1 MRAMITMQ
9 ELNLQRGSKILL
21 EDASLRLHDG
31 QKVGLIGANG
41 TGKTTLFKLLTGE
54 LSPDQGDCSIPR
66 DWRIAYMKQ
75 EVDHSDRLAID
86 YVLDGDQQLRDLQ
99 AQIANCDERD
109 GDKLGR
115 LYAQLEAIDGYTAD
129 ARAQAL
135 LHGLGFAS
143 GDGARPTHD
152 FSGGWRIRLNLA
164 QTLMCPADLLLLDE
178 PTNHLDMDTTWW
190 LEQRLQQ
197 FKGTLL
203 LISHDRDF
211 LDNTVDQIVHIEHQR
226 LNLYKG
232 NYSGFER
239 QRAERLS
246 QQQSMFEKQQKQ
258 ISEIERFVD
267 RFRAKAT
274 KAKQAQSR
282 LKALER
288 LEKIAPAH
296 VDSPFHFVLPCAEK
310 TSQQLLQISQGGLGY
325 GDTQILDKVNFRV
338 EPTSRIGL
346 LGPNG
351 AGKSTLVKSL
361 VGDIDLIAGD
371 RTYGE
376 HLALGYFNQHQLETL
391 DSQASA
397 ALHIQRLSPEAREQ
411 EVRNFLGGFGFQG
424 DRAFETIEFFSGG
437 EKARLALAII
447 AWQKPNLLLLDE
459 PTNHLDL
466 DMREAL
472 TLALQTYPGAV
483 VVISHDRHL
492 LRNTVD
498 DFFLVADGRVEP
510 FDGDIEDYHQWLNQ
524 REPATSADGVS
535 TDDPAA
541 DKVDRKALRQQAA
554 EMRKQLQPLRKKV
567 QSAERK
573 VDKLQTQLDDIE
585 AQLGDSS
592 LYEEANKAKLQQ
604 LHAQQLELQPKLEA
618 IEEEWMTLSEE
629 FEEMEATV
637 KAAD

>member
-1 MRAMITMQ
+1 MAAMITIQ
-9 ELNLQRGSKILL
+9 NLNLQRGSKILL
-21 EDASLRLHDG
+21 EGADLRLHDG
-31 QKVGLIGANG
+31 QKIGLIGANG

-54 LSPDQGDCSIPR
+54 LSPDQGDCNIPR

-75 EVDHSDRLAID
+75 EVDHSDRRAID
-86 YVLDGDQQLRDLQ
+86 YVLDGDLQLRSLEGK
-99 AQIANCDERD
+99 IAACSASNGEQLA
-109 GDKLGR
+109 KL
-115 LYAQLEAIDGYTAD
+115 YSQLENIDGYTAEP
-129 ARAQAL
+129 RAQTL
-135 LHGLGFAS
+135 LRGLGFKAT
-143 GDGARPTHD
+143 DGVRPVHD

-197 FKGTLL
+197 FKGTML

-211 LDNTVDQIVHIEHQR
+211 LDNTVGQIVHLEHQQ
-226 LNLYKG
+226 LNLYNG

-296 VDSPFHFVLPCAEK
+296 VDSPFHFEIPCADK
-310 TSQQLLQISQGGLGY
+310 TSQQLLQISRATLGY
-325 GDTQILDKVNFRV
+325 SGTAILEGVNFHV

-361 VGDIDLIAGD
+361 VGDIELLTGE
-371 RTYGE
+371 RTHGE

-397 ALHIQRLSPEAREQ
+397 ALHIQRLSPNAREQ
-411 EVRNFLGGFGFQG
+411 EIRNFLGGFGFQG

-498 DFFLVADGRVEP
+498 DFYLVADGLVDT

-524 REPATSADGVS
+524 RQPAT
-535 TDDPAA
+535 DDNTNDTNDTG

-554 EMRKQLQPLRKKV
+554 DMRKQLQPLRKKV

-585 AQLGDSS
+585 TQMGDSS
-592 LYEEANKAKLQQ
+592 LYEDENKGRLQTLVKQ
-604 LHAQQLELQPKLEA
+604 QSELKPQLESM
-618 IEEEWMTLSEE
+618 EEEWMMLSEE
-629 FEEMEATV
+629 LEEMEGII
-637 KAAD
+637 KAGS

>member
-1 MRAMITMQ
+1 MITIQ
-9 ELNLQRGSKILL
+9 NLNLQRGSKILL
-21 EDASLRLHDG
+21 EEAGLRLHDG
-31 QKVGLIGANG
+31 QKIGLIGANG

-54 LSPDQGDCSIPR
+54 LSPDQGDCNIPK

-75 EVDHSDRLAID
+75 EVDHCDRRAID
-86 YVLDGDQQLRDLQ
+86 YVLDGDQQLRELEGK
-99 AQIANCDERD
+99 IATCTASNGEQLA
-109 GDKLGR
+109 K
-115 LYAQLEAIDGYTAD
+115 LYAQLENIDGYTAK
-129 ARAQAL
+129 ARAQTL
-135 LHGLGFAS
+135 LRGLGFSAQD
-143 GDGARPTHD
+143 GDRPVHD

-164 QTLMCPADLLLLDE
+164 QTLMCPAELLLLDE

-197 FKGTLL
+197 FKGTMLV
-203 LISHDRDF
+203 ISHDRDF
-211 LDNTVDQIVHIEHQR
+211 LDSTVDQIVHLEHQR
-226 LNLYKG
+226 LNLYSG

-296 VDSPFHFVLPCAEK
+296 VDSPFHFEIPCADK
-310 TSQQLLQISQGGLGY
+310 TSQQLLQISRAALGY
-325 GDTQILDKVNFRV
+325 NGATILNGVNFHV

-361 VGDIDLIAGD
+361 VGDIELISGE
-371 RTYGE
+371 RNHGE

-397 ALHIQRLSPEAREQ
+397 ALHIQRITPEAREQ
-411 EVRNFLGGFGFQG
+411 EIRNFLGGFGFQG

-472 TLALQTYPGAV
+472 TLALQTYQGAV

-498 DFFLVADGRVEP
+498 DFYLVADGCVDT

-524 REPATSADGVS
+524 RQPAS
-535 TDDPAA
+535 DDQPKDTGDTE
-541 DKVDRKALRQQAA
+541 DKVDRKALRQKAA
-554 EMRKQLQPLRKKV
+554 EMRKQLQPLRKKM

-573 VDKLQTQLDDIE
+573 VDKLQMQLDDIE
-585 AQLGDSS
+585 TQMGDAT
-592 LYEEANKAKLQQ
+592 LYEEANKKRLQALVKQ
-604 LHAQQLELQPKLEA
+604 QSELKPQLEST
-618 IEEEWMTLSEE
+618 EEEWMMLSEE
-629 FEEMEATV
+629 FEEMEAII
-637 KAAD
+637 KAGS

>member
-1 MRAMITMQ
+1 MAAMITIQ
-9 ELNLQRGSKILL
+9 NLNLQRGSKILL
-21 EDASLRLHDG
+21 EDADLRLHDG
-31 QKVGLIGANG
+31 QKIGLIGANG

-54 LSPDQGDCSIPR
+54 LSPDQGDCNIPR

-75 EVDHSDRLAID
+75 EVDHSDRRAID
-86 YVLDGDQQLRDLQ
+86 YVLDGDQQLRNLEGK
-99 AQIANCDERD
+99 IAACPAGSGEQLA
-109 GDKLGR
+109 K
-115 LYAQLEAIDGYTAD
+115 LYAQLENIDGYTAES
-129 ARAQAL
+129 RAQTL
-135 LHGLGFAS
+135 LRGLGFNAT
-143 GDGARPTHD
+143 DGERPVHD

-197 FKGTLL
+197 FKGTML

-211 LDNTVDQIVHIEHQR
+211 LDNTVGQIVHLEHQK
-226 LNLYKG
+226 LNLYSG

-239 QRAERLS
+239 QRAERLA

-296 VDSPFHFVLPCAEK
+296 VDSPFHFEIPCADK
-310 TSQQLLQISQGGLGY
+310 TSQQLLQISRAGLGY
-325 GDTQILDKVNFRV
+325 SDTAILEGVNFHV

-361 VGDIDLIAGD
+361 VGDIKLLSGE
-371 RTYGE
+371 RTHGE

-397 ALHIQRLSPEAREQ
+397 ALHIQRISPDAREQ

-498 DFFLVADGRVEP
+498 DFYLVADGRVDT

-524 REPATSADGVS
+524 RQPTSDESS
-535 TDDPAA
+535 TSVDDEA
-541 DKVDRKALRQQAA
+541 DKVDRKALRQKAA
-554 EMRKQLQPLRKKV
+554 EMRKQLQPLRKKM

-585 AQLGDSS
+585 TQMGDPS
-592 LYEEANKAKLQQ
+592 LYEDENKDRLQTLVKQ
-604 LHAQQLELQPKLEA
+604 QSELKPQLESM
-618 IEEEWMTLSEE
+618 EEEWMTLSEE
-629 FEEMEATV
+629 FEEMEAV
-637 KAAD
+637 IKAGS